1 MTKIND
7 LMDYEF
13 PSEILV
19 SKNENKIAYKKT
31 KANLKDNKY
40 DTDLYI
46 YDQNLGKSYRITDKK
61 NSSIY
66 TFDGENNLIYKYNSD
81 DTYDYFYKNDS
92 HGIGE
97 LVFKFDKNIKSIK
110 WLKDDLYLIKAS
122 DKKTD
127 EEKKAEKEESFYK
140 ELTTLPFWLNG
151 LGYIKIEPECF
162 YLYDAKKDILEEIL
176 KSDKDNDVNGMD
188 INKDLDKIVYVKGH
202 SDKNDVMEFLE
213 SIILKDLKTGEEK
226 VLVEKG
232 YSIYTINFTQ
242 DKVIFVGT
250 DMKKGGIN
258 EDAFIY
264 QVDYDGNVKLVTDKN
279 FDKSFGNSIGTDA
292 RWEGNRTFQVHND
305 RFYFIATEF
314 EESKLY
320 SIDLKGDLK
329 CELTGCV
336 EDFYVTDKDIY
347 YLEMGA
353 NHLAELKSQSKGEV
367 LIENKIKDVHPIEE
381 FTFDSNGEKLR
392 GYILFP
398 KDFDR
403 DKKYPTILSVHGGPK
418 TEFSDIFHHEHQML
432 ASNGYIV
439 IYTNPHG
446 SSGRGVKFSDIR
458 GRYGEIDY
466 EDLMTFV
473 DKAIEKY
480 PQINPNK
487 MAIYGGSYG
496 GFMTNW
502 TIGHTN
508 RFKAAVSQRSISNW
522 TSFYGVSDI
531 GYYFAPDQTG
541 ANPWDNME
549 KMWDES
555 PIKYANKANTPT
567 LFIHAD
573 CDYRCPLEQGLQMFN
588 KLKLNGVD
596 TRMVVFH
603 GENHELSRSGKPKAR
618 IKRLIEIKDW
628 FDKHLKNEDTKE
640 QI

>member
-31 KANLKDNKY
+31 EANLKDNKY

-61 NSSIY
+61 NASIY
-66 TFDGENNLIYKYNSD
+66 TFDGENNLIYKYDSD
-81 DTYDYFYKNDS
+81 DTYDYFYKNDG

-122 DKKTD
+122 YKKTD

-151 LGYIKIEPECF
+151 LGYIKIEPEYF

-242 DKVIFVGT
+242 DRIIFVGT

-264 QVDYDGNVKLVTDKN
+264 QVDYDGNVKLVTDQN

-305 RFYFIATEF
+305 RLYFIVTEF

-353 NHLAELKSQSKGEV
+353 NHLAELKSQAKGEV

-473 DKAIEKY
+473 DKAMEKY

-573 CDYRCPLEQGLQMFN
+573 SDYRCPLEQGLQMFN

-618 IKRLIEIKDW
+618 IKRLTEIKDW
-628 FDKHLKNEDTKE
+628 FDKYLKNEDTKE
-640 QI
+640 

>member
-7 LMDYEF
+7 LMEYEF
-13 PSEILV
+13 LSEISV
-19 SKNENKIAYKKT
+19 SKDSNKIAFKKT

-40 DTDLYI
+40 DSELYI
-46 YDQNLGKSYRITDKK
+46 YDQNLLNYYKITDKK
-61 NSSIY
+61 NASPY
-66 TFDGENNLIYKYNSD
+66 TFDGENNLVYKYDSD
-81 DTYDYFYKNDS
+81 DSYDYFYKNDG

-97 LVFKFDKNIKSIK
+97 YVFKFDKNIKSIK

-127 EEKKAEKEESFYK
+127 EEKKTEKEESFYK

-151 LGYIKIEPECF
+151 LGYINKEEEYF
-162 YLYDAKKDILEEIL
+162 YLYDAKKDFLAEIL
-176 KSDKDNDVNGMD
+176 KSDKDNDVNSID

-202 SDKNDVMEFLE
+202 CDKNDVMEFLE
-213 SIILKDLKTGEEK
+213 SIILKDLKSGEEK

-232 YSIYTINFTQ
+232 YSIYTINFIE
-242 DKVIFVGT
+242 DCIIFVGT

-264 QVDYDGNVKLVTDKN
+264 QVDYDGNVKLVTDQN

-305 RFYFIATEF
+305 RLYFIVTEF

-473 DKAIEKY
+473 DKAMEKY

-573 CDYRCPLEQGLQMFN
+573 SDYRCPLEQGLQMFN

-618 IKRLIEIKDW
+618 IKRLTEIKDW

-640 QI
+640 

>member
-13 PSEILV
+13 LSEILV

-31 KANLKDNKY
+31 QANLKDNKY

-61 NSSIY
+61 NASIY
-66 TFDGENNLIYKYNSD
+66 TFDGENNLIYKYDSD
-81 DTYDYFYKNDS
+81 DTYDYFYKNDG

-97 LVFKFDKNIKSIK
+97 LIFKFDKNIKSIK
-110 WLKDDLYLIKAS
+110 WLKNDLYLIKAS
-122 DKKTD
+122 DKKND

-151 LGYIKIEPECF
+151 LGYIKIEPEYF
-162 YLYDAKKDILEEIL
+162 YLYDAKKDMLEEIL
-176 KSDKDNDVNGMD
+176 KSDKDNDVNGID

-202 SDKNDVMEFLE
+202 CDKNDVMEFLE

-242 DKVIFVGT
+242 DRVIFVGT

-305 RFYFIATEF
+305 RFYFIVTEF

-353 NHLAELKSQSKGEV
+353 NHLSELKAQAKDEV

-480 PQINPNK
+480 PQINSNK

-555 PIKYANKANTPT
+555 PIKYANKASTPT

-573 CDYRCPLEQGLQMFN
+573 SDYRCPLEQGLQMFN

-618 IKRLIEIKDW
+618 IKRLTEIKDW
-628 FDKHLKNEDTKE
+628 FDKYLKNEDTKE
-640 QI
+640 

>member
-7 LMDYEF
+7 LMEYEF
-13 PSEILV
+13 LSEISV
-19 SKNENKIAYKKT
+19 SKDSNKIAFKKT

-40 DTDLYI
+40 DSDLYI
-46 YDQNLGKSYRITDKK
+46 YDQNLLNYYKITDKK
-61 NSSIY
+61 NASLY
-66 TFDGENNLIYKYNSD
+66 TFDGENNLVYKYDSD
-81 DTYDYFYKNDS
+81 DSYDYFYKNDG

-97 LVFKFDKNIKSIK
+97 FVFKFDKDIKSIK

-127 EEKKAEKEESFYK
+127 EEKKTEKEESFYK
-140 ELTTLPFWLNG
+140 ELTALPFWLNG
-151 LGYIKIEPECF
+151 LGYINKEEEYF
-162 YLYDAKKDILEEIL
+162 YLYDAKKDFLAEIL

-188 INKDLDKIVYVKGH
+188 INKDLSKIAYVKGH

-232 YSIYTINFTQ
+232 YSIYTINFIE
-242 DKVIFVGT
+242 DCIIFVGT

-264 QVDYDGNVKLVTDKN
+264 QVDYNGNVKLVTDNN

-305 RFYFIATEF
+305 RLYFIVTEF

-336 EDFYVTDKDIY
+336 EDFYVTDQDIY

-353 NHLAELKSQSKGEV
+353 NHLAELKAQSKGEV

-381 FTFDSNGEKLR
+381 FTFDSNDEKLR

-398 KDFDR
+398 KDFDK

-473 DKAIEKY
+473 DKTIEKY

-541 ANPWDNME
+541 ANPWDDIE

-555 PIKYANKANTPT
+555 PIKYANKAITPT

-618 IKRLIEIKDW
+618 IKRLTEIKDW
-628 FDKHLKNEDTKE
+628 FDKYLKNEDTKE
-640 QI
+640 

>member
-61 NSSIY
+61 NASIY
-66 TFDGENNLIYKYNSD
+66 TFDGENNLIYKYDSD
-81 DTYDYFYKNDS
+81 DTYDYFYKNDG
-92 HGIGE
+92 HGLGE
-97 LVFKFDKNIKSIK
+97 LIFKFDKNIKSIK
-110 WLKDDLYLIKAS
+110 WLKDSLYLIKAS

-151 LGYIKIEPECF
+151 LGYIKIEPEYF

-176 KSDKDNDVNGMD
+176 KSDIDNDVNGMD
-188 INKDLDKIVYVKGH
+188 INKDLDKIAYVKGH

-258 EDAFIY
+258 EDAYIY
-264 QVDYDGNVKLVTDKN
+264 QVDYDGNVKLVTDQN

-353 NHLAELKSQSKGEV
+353 NHLAELKSQAKGEV

-398 KDFDR
+398 KDFDK

-432 ASNGYIV
+432 ASDGYIV

-458 GRYGEIDY
+458 GRYGKIDY

-541 ANPWDNME
+541 ANPWDDME

-555 PIKYANKANTPT
+555 PIKYANKASTPT

-618 IKRLIEIKDW
+618 IKRLTEIKDW
-628 FDKHLKNEDTKE
+628 FDKYLKNEDTKE
-640 QI
+640 

>member
-13 PSEILV
+13 LSEILV

-31 KANLKDNKY
+31 QANLKDNKY

-61 NSSIY
+61 NASIY
-66 TFDGENNLIYKYNSD
+66 TFDGENNLIYKYDSD
-81 DTYDYFYKNDS
+81 DTYDYFYKNDG
-92 HGIGE
+92 HGLGE

-226 VLVEKG
+226 ILVEKG

-242 DKVIFVGT
+242 DRVIFVGT

-264 QVDYDGNVKLVTDKN
+264 QVDYDGNIKLVTDKN

-305 RFYFIATEF
+305 RLYFIVTKF

-336 EDFYVTDKDIY
+336 EDFYVTDQDIY

-432 ASNGYIV
+432 ASDGYIV

-446 SSGRGVKFSDIR
+446 ASGRGVKFSDIR

-480 PQINPNK
+480 PQINSNK

-555 PIKYANKANTPT
+555 PIKYANKASTPT
-567 LFIHAD
+567 LFIHSD
-573 CDYRCPLEQGLQMFN
+573 SDYRCPLEQGLQMFN

-618 IKRLIEIKDW
+618 IKRLTEIKDW
-628 FDKHLKNEDTKE
+628 FDKHLKNEDTQE
-640 QI
+640 

>member
-13 PSEILV
+13 PSGILV

-61 NSSIY
+61 NASIY
-66 TFDGENNLIYKYNSD
+66 TFDGENNLIYKYDSD
-81 DTYDYFYKNDS
+81 DTYDYFYKNDG

-151 LGYIKIEPECF
+151 LGYIKIEPEYF
-162 YLYDAKKDILEEIL
+162 YLYDAKKDTLEEIL
-176 KSDKDNDVNGMD
+176 KSDKDNDVNGID

-202 SDKNDVMEFLE
+202 CDKNDVMEFLE

-242 DKVIFVGT
+242 DRVIFVGT

-305 RFYFIATEF
+305 RLYFIVTEF

-336 EDFYVTDKDIY
+336 EDFYVTDQDIY

-353 NHLAELKSQSKGEV
+353 NHLAELKAQSKSEV
-367 LIENKIKDVHPIEE
+367 LIENKIEDVHPIEE

-466 EDLMTFV
+466 KDLMTFV

-555 PIKYANKANTPT
+555 PIKYANKASTPT

-573 CDYRCPLEQGLQMFN
+573 SDYRCPLEQGLQMFN

-618 IKRLIEIKDW
+618 IKRLTEIKDW
-628 FDKHLKNEDTKE
+628 FDKHLKNEDTQE
-640 QI
+640 

>member
-61 NSSIY
+61 NASIY
-66 TFDGENNLIYKYNSD
+66 TFDGENNLIYKYDSD
-81 DTYDYFYKNDS
+81 DTYDYFYKNDG

-97 LVFKFDKNIKSIK
+97 LVFKFDKDIKSIK

-127 EEKKAEKEESFYK
+127 EEKKTEKEESFYK

-151 LGYIKIEPECF
+151 LGYINKKEEYF
-162 YLYDAKKDILEEIL
+162 YLYDAKKDKLEKIL

-202 SDKNDVMEFLE
+202 CDKNDVMEFLE

-232 YSIYTINFTQ
+232 YSIYTINFIE
-242 DKVIFVGT
+242 DCIIFVGT

-258 EDAFIY
+258 EDAYIY
-264 QVDYDGNVKLVTDKN
+264 QVDYDGNIKLVTDQN

-305 RFYFIATEF
+305 RLYFIVTEF

-336 EDFYVTDKDIY
+336 EDFYVTDQDIY

-353 NHLAELKSQSKGEV
+353 NHLAELKSQAKDEV

-480 PQINPNK
+480 PQINTNK

-555 PIKYANKANTPT
+555 PIKYANKASTPT

-573 CDYRCPLEQGLQMFN
+573 SDYRCPLEQGLQMFN

-618 IKRLIEIKDW
+618 IKRLTEIKDW

-640 QI
+640 

>member
-7 LMDYEF
+7 LMEYEF
-13 PSEILV
+13 LSEISV
-19 SKNENKIAYKKT
+19 SKDSNKIAFKKT

-40 DTDLYI
+40 DSDLYI
-46 YDQNLGKSYRITDKK
+46 YDQNLLNYYKITDKK
-61 NSSIY
+61 NASLY
-66 TFDGENNLIYKYNSD
+66 TFDGENNLVYKYDSD
-81 DTYDYFYKNDS
+81 DSYDYFYKNDG

-97 LVFKFDKNIKSIK
+97 YVFKFDKDIKSIK
-110 WLKDDLYLIKAS
+110 WLKDDLYLLKAS

-127 EEKKAEKEESFYK
+127 EEKKTEKEESFYK

-151 LGYIKIEPECF
+151 LGYINKEEEYF
-162 YLYDAKKDILEEIL
+162 YLYDAKKDTLEEIL

-202 SDKNDVMEFLE
+202 CNKNDIMEFLE

-232 YSIYTINFTQ
+232 YSIYTINFIE
-242 DKVIFVGT
+242 DCIIFVGT

-264 QVDYDGNVKLVTDKN
+264 QVDYNGNVKLVTDNN

-305 RFYFIATEF
+305 RLYFIVTEF

-320 SIDLKGDLK
+320 SINLNGDLK

-336 EDFYVTDKDIY
+336 EDFYVTDQDIY

-398 KDFDR
+398 TDFDK

-432 ASNGYIV
+432 ASDGYIV

-458 GRYGEIDY
+458 GRYGKIDY

-541 ANPWDNME
+541 ANPWDDIE

-555 PIKYANKANTPT
+555 PIKYANKAITPT

-618 IKRLIEIKDW
+618 IKRLTEIKDW
-628 FDKHLKNEDTKE
+628 FDKYLKNEDTKE
-640 QI
+640 

>member
-7 LMDYEF
+7 LMEYEF
-13 PSEILV
+13 LSEISV
-19 SKNENKIAYKKT
+19 SKDSNKIAFKKT

-40 DTDLYI
+40 DSDLYI
-46 YDQNLGKSYRITDKK
+46 YDQNLLNYYKITDKK
-61 NSSIY
+61 NASLY
-66 TFDGENNLIYKYNSD
+66 TFDGENNLVYKYDSD
-81 DTYDYFYKNDS
+81 DSYDYFYKNDG

-97 LVFKFDKNIKSIK
+97 YVFKFDKNIKSIK

-127 EEKKAEKEESFYK
+127 EEKKTEKEESFYK
-140 ELTTLPFWLNG
+140 ELTALPFWLNG
-151 LGYIKIEPECF
+151 LGYINKEEEYF
-162 YLYDAKKDILEEIL
+162 YLYDAKKDTLEEIL

-202 SDKNDVMEFLE
+202 CNKNDVMEFLE

-232 YSIYTINFTQ
+232 YSIYTINFIE
-242 DKVIFVGT
+242 DCIIFVGT

-305 RFYFIATEF
+305 RLYFIVTEF

-336 EDFYVTDKDIY
+336 EDFYVTDQDIY

-398 KDFDR
+398 KDFDK

-432 ASNGYIV
+432 ASDGYIV

-458 GRYGEIDY
+458 GRYGEIDH

-541 ANPWDNME
+541 ANPWDDME

-555 PIKYANKANTPT
+555 PIKYANKASTPT

-573 CDYRCPLEQGLQMFN
+573 SDYRCPLEQGLQMFN

-618 IKRLIEIKDW
+618 IKRLTEIKDW

-640 QI
+640 

>member
-13 PSEILV
+13 LSEILV

-31 KANLKDNKY
+31 QANLKDNKY

-61 NSSIY
+61 NASIY
-66 TFDGENNLIYKYNSD
+66 TFDGGNNLIYKYDSD
-81 DTYDYFYKNDS
+81 DTYDYFYKNDG

-97 LVFKFDKNIKSIK
+97 LVFKFDKDIKSIK

-127 EEKKAEKEESFYK
+127 EEKKTEKEESFYK
-140 ELTTLPFWLNG
+140 ELTALPFWLNG
-151 LGYIKIEPECF
+151 LGYINKKEEYF
-162 YLYDAKKDILEEIL
+162 YLYDAKKDTLEEIL

-188 INKDLDKIVYVKGH
+188 INKDLDKIAYVKGH
-202 SDKNDVMEFLE
+202 CDKNDVMEFLE
-213 SIILKDLKTGEEK
+213 SIILKDLKSGEEK

-264 QVDYDGNVKLVTDKN
+264 QVDFDGNVKLVTDKN

-305 RFYFIATEF
+305 RLYFIVTEF

-353 NHLAELKSQSKGEV
+353 NHLAELKSQAKGEV
-367 LIENKIKDVHPIEE
+367 LIENKIKDVHPIDE
-381 FTFDSNGEKLR
+381 FTFNSNGEKLR

-446 SSGRGVKFSDIR
+446 ASGRGVKFSDIR

-541 ANPWDNME
+541 ANPWDNIE

-555 PIKYANKANTPT
+555 PIKYANKASTPT

-573 CDYRCPLEQGLQMFN
+573 SDYRCPLEQGLQMFN

-618 IKRLIEIKDW
+618 IKRLTEIKDW

-640 QI
+640 

>member
-7 LMDYEF
+7 LMKYEF
-13 PSEILV
+13 LSEISV
-19 SKNENKIAYKKT
+19 SKDSNKIAFKKT

-40 DTDLYI
+40 DSDLYI
-46 YDQNLGKSYRITDKK
+46 YDQNLLNYYKITDKK
-61 NSSIY
+61 NASIY
-66 TFDGENNLIYKYNSD
+66 TFDGENNLVYKYDSD
-81 DTYDYFYKNDS
+81 DSYDYFYKNDG

-97 LVFKFDKNIKSIK
+97 FVFKFDKNIKSIK

-127 EEKKAEKEESFYK
+127 EEKKTEKEESFYK
-140 ELTTLPFWLNG
+140 ELTALPFWLNG
-151 LGYIKIEPECF
+151 LGYINKEEEYF
-162 YLYDAKKDILEEIL
+162 YLYDAKKDFLAEIL

-188 INKDLDKIVYVKGH
+188 INKDLSKIAYVKGH

-226 VLVEKG
+226 VLVEKS

-242 DKVIFVGT
+242 DRIIFVGT

-305 RFYFIATEF
+305 RLYFIVTEF

-320 SIDLKGDLK
+320 SIDLKGDLNL
-329 CELTGCV
+329 ELTGCV

-353 NHLAELKSQSKGEV
+353 NHLAELKAQAKDEV
-367 LIENKIKDVHPIEE
+367 LIENKIEDVHPIEE

-541 ANPWDNME
+541 ANPWDNVE

-555 PIKYANKANTPT
+555 PIKYANKASTST

-573 CDYRCPLEQGLQMFN
+573 SDYRCPLEQGLQMFN

-618 IKRLIEIKDW
+618 IKRLTEIKDW
-628 FDKHLKNEDTKE
+628 FDKYLKNEDTKE
-640 QI
+640 

>member
-7 LMDYEF
+7 LMEYEF

-31 KANLKDNKY
+31 QANLKDNKY

-61 NSSIY
+61 NASIY
-66 TFDGENNLIYKYNSD
+66 TFDGGNNLIYKYDSD
-81 DTYDYFYKNDS
+81 DTYDYFYKNDG

-97 LVFKFDKNIKSIK
+97 LVFKFDKDIKSIK

-127 EEKKAEKEESFYK
+127 EEKKTEKEESFYK
-140 ELTTLPFWLNG
+140 ELTALPFWLNG
-151 LGYIKIEPECF
+151 LGYINKKEEYF
-162 YLYDAKKDILEEIL
+162 YLYDAKKNTLEEIL

-188 INKDLDKIVYVKGH
+188 INKDLSKIAYVKGH

-232 YSIYTINFTQ
+232 YSIYTINFIE
-242 DKVIFVGT
+242 DCIIFVGT

-258 EDAFIY
+258 EDAYIY
-264 QVDYDGNVKLVTDKN
+264 QVDYDGNVKLVTDQN

-305 RFYFIATEF
+305 RLYFIVTEF

-353 NHLAELKSQSKGEV
+353 NHLAELKSQAKDEV

-480 PQINPNK
+480 PQINTNK

-549 KMWDES
+549 KMWNES
-555 PIKYANKANTPT
+555 PIKYANKASTPT

-573 CDYRCPLEQGLQMFN
+573 SDYRCPLEQGLQMFN

-618 IKRLIEIKDW
+618 IKRLTEIKDW
-628 FDKHLKNEDTKE
+628 FDKHLKNEDSKE
-640 QI
+640 

>member
-61 NSSIY
+61 NASIY
-66 TFDGENNLIYKYNSD
+66 TFDGENNLIYKYDSD
-81 DTYDYFYKNDS
+81 DTYDYFYKNDG

-110 WLKDDLYLIKAS
+110 WLKDSLYLIKAS
-122 DKKTD
+122 YKKTD

-151 LGYIKIEPECF
+151 LGYIKIEPEYF

-213 SIILKDLKTGEEK
+213 SIILKDLKSGEEK

-232 YSIYTINFTQ
+232 YSIYTINFIE
-242 DKVIFVGT
+242 DCIIFVGT

-264 QVDYDGNVKLVTDKN
+264 QVDYDGNIKLVTDKN

-305 RFYFIATEF
+305 RFYFIVTEF

-320 SIDLKGDLK
+320 SIDLKGDLNL
-329 CELTGCV
+329 ELEGCV

-347 YLEMGA
+347 YLEMGS
-353 NHLAELKSQSKGEV
+353 NNLAELKKKSQKDS
-367 LIENKIKDVHPIEE
+367 LIENKIEDVLPIEE
-381 FTFDSNGEKLR
+381 FNFTSNGDCLR
-392 GYILFP
+392 GYVLLP
-398 KDFDR
+398 KDFDNN
-403 DKKYPTILSVHGGPK
+403 KKYPTILSVHGGPK

-446 SSGRGVKFSDIR
+446 ASGRGVKFSDIR

-541 ANPWDNME
+541 ANPWDNIE

-555 PIKYANKANTPT
+555 PIKYANKASTPT

-573 CDYRCPLEQGLQMFN
+573 SDYRCPLEQGLQMFN

-618 IKRLIEIKDW
+618 IKRLTEIKDW

-640 QI
+640 

>member
-7 LMDYEF
+7 LMEYEF

-61 NSSIY
+61 NASIY
-66 TFDGENNLIYKYNSD
+66 TFDGENNLIYKYDSD
-81 DTYDYFYKNDS
+81 DTYDYFYKNDG

-127 EEKKAEKEESFYK
+127 EEKKTEKEESFYK

-151 LGYIKIEPECF
+151 LGYINKEEEYF
-162 YLYDAKKDILEEIL
+162 YLYDAKKDTLEEIL

-188 INKDLDKIVYVKGH
+188 INKDLSKIAYVKGH

-232 YSIYTINFTQ
+232 YSIYTINFIE
-242 DKVIFVGT
+242 DCIIFVGT

-264 QVDYDGNVKLVTDKN
+264 QVDYNGNVKLVTDNN

-305 RFYFIATEF
+305 RLYFIVTEF

-336 EDFYVTDKDIY
+336 EDFYVTDQDIY

-353 NHLAELKSQSKGEV
+353 NHLAELKSLSKGKV

-398 KDFDR
+398 KDFDK

-541 ANPWDNME
+541 ANPWDDIE

-555 PIKYANKANTPT
+555 PIKYANKAITPT

-618 IKRLIEIKDW
+618 IKRLTEIKDW
-628 FDKHLKNEDTKE
+628 FDKYLKNEDTKE
-640 QI
+640 

>member
-1 MTKIND
+1 MQVNDFKNIQEAIKYEVLQDEKEYLKLLKVIGNNQKYDFSSQLSIYNKEPEARACATFDMWKKYFGRVVMRGQKGIPTLVGSDVNQRISYIFDISQTTSMDRNINEVSLWQFD
-7 LMDYEF
+7 HENHKEALK
-13 PSEILV
+13 EIIRDSSFEASDSL
-19 SKNENKIAYKKT
+19 NENIFSLSRIYGDEYINLALADLRIDIEDRLSFEKFMRDSISYAVANRFNTVYPMDME
-31 KANLKDNKY
+31 NLKNNFSRINTISLEQIGLVISRVSEDIIDN
-40 DTDLYI
+40 TI
-46 YDQNLGKSYRITDKK
+46 EKSKEMDRARLLTERAGGDYNRDI
-61 NSSIY
+61 
-66 TFDGENNLIYKYNSD
+66 EN
-81 DTYDYFYKNDS
+81 
-92 HGIGE
+92 
-97 LVFKFDKNIKSIK
+97 
-110 WLKDDLYLIKAS
+110 
-122 DKKTD
+122 
-127 EEKKAEKEESFYK
+127 
-140 ELTTLPFWLNG
+140 
-151 LGYIKIEPECF
+151 
-162 YLYDAKKDILEEIL
+162 
-176 KSDKDNDVNGMD
+176 
-188 INKDLDKIVYVKGH
+188 
-202 SDKNDVMEFLE
+202 
-213 SIILKDLKTGEEK
+213 
-226 VLVEKG
+226 
-232 YSIYTINFTQ
+232 
-242 DKVIFVGT
+242 
-250 DMKKGGIN
+250 IN

>member
-7 LMDYEF
+7 LMEYEF
-13 PSEILV
+13 LSEISV
-19 SKNENKIAYKKT
+19 SKDSNKIAFKKT

-40 DTDLYI
+40 DSDLYI
-46 YDQNLGKSYRITDKK
+46 YDQNLLNYYKITDKK
-61 NSSIY
+61 NASLY
-66 TFDGENNLIYKYNSD
+66 TFDGENNLVYKYDSD
-81 DTYDYFYKNDS
+81 DSYDYFYKNDG

-97 LVFKFDKNIKSIK
+97 YVFKFDKNIKSIK

-127 EEKKAEKEESFYK
+127 EEKKTEKEESFYK
-140 ELTTLPFWLNG
+140 ELTALPFWLNG
-151 LGYIKIEPECF
+151 LGYINKEEEYF
-162 YLYDAKKDILEEIL
+162 YLYDAKKDTLEEIL

-202 SDKNDVMEFLE
+202 CNKNDVMEFLE

-232 YSIYTINFTQ
+232 YSIYTINFIE
-242 DKVIFVGT
+242 DCIIFVGT

-305 RFYFIATEF
+305 RLYFIVTEF

-336 EDFYVTDKDIY
+336 EDFYVTDQDIY

-398 KDFDR
+398 KDFDK

-432 ASNGYIV
+432 ASDGYIV

-541 ANPWDNME
+541 ANPWDDME

-555 PIKYANKANTPT
+555 PIKYANKASTPS

-618 IKRLIEIKDW
+618 IKRLTEIKDW
-628 FDKHLKNEDTKE
+628 FDKYLKNEDTKE
-640 QI
+640 